1 MSMLPSVSVIVTTYN
16 WPEVL
21 DKVLTA
27 LDQQQV
33 TVPLEVIVADDGSK
47 QATAELIA
55 RHKRQFNFALHHV
68 WQPDEGFQAAKIRN
82 RAIAKAQ
89 HDYVIFLDG
98 DCQPLA
104 DFVSNHV
111 KLAEKGWFVFGNR
124 VLLSRSFSSTLLSQS
139 YDFDSIK
146 GFGLIRRRLKGQVNR
161 LLPFLKLPLGPL
173 RRFQPNRW
181 KGVKT
186 CNLAV
191 WRDDLVAVNGLEETF
206 TGWGYEDSDLVL
218 RLQKFG
224 VKCKDG
230 RFSVPVIHFWHPEQD
245 RSLEAD
251 NWQRLTQTFQQT
263 TFRAVKGVSQ
273 YLTKSHH
280 AIC

>member
-1 MSMLPSVSVIVTTYN
+1 MSTSPSVSLIVTTYN
-16 WPEVL
+16 WPE
-21 DKVLTA
+21 A
-27 LDQQQV
+27 LDRVLMALNRQRV
-33 TVPLEVIVADDGSK
+33 TSPLEVIVADDGST
-47 QATAELIA
+47 QMTADLIA
-55 RHKRQFNFALHHV
+55 RYKRQFNFPLYHV

-111 KLAEKGWFVFGNR
+111 KLANKGWFVFGNR
-124 VLLSRSFSSTLLSQS
+124 VLLSRSFSSTLLSHT
-139 YDFDSIK
+139 YDFEALNA
-146 GFGLIRRRLKGQVNR
+146 FRLIQKRLKGQINR
-161 LLPFLKLPLGPL
+161 LLPFLRVPLGPL
-173 RRFQPNRW
+173 RRCQPNRW

-191 WRDDLVAVNGLEETF
+191 WRDDLVAVNGLEEAF

-230 RFSVPVIHFWHPEQD
+230 RFSVPVIHFWHEEQD
-245 RSLEAD
+245 RSLAAD
-251 NWQRLTQTFQQT
+251 NWNRLTETFHQA

-273 YLTKSHH
+273 YLTKVHH